1 MSRTSRQ
8 DQIPFGDHD
17 RIAWPARRALISAV
31 VLGLMI
37 LVLVFVAIGSAGSGG
52 LERVGFVDPNAA
64 TVVVLDGSFSI
75 SGLSGRIAGNA
86 VRRIASTNRP
96 VGLVAFSDAAY
107 QLLPLGTPGRELF
120 PYVRFFRPSRTN
132 TADPFGSNPLV
143 ALRGGTQISTG
154 LDLARDVLDRA
165 GVARG
170 TIVLISDLEDSQEDL
185 PRVET
190 SIAELRRRSIDL
202 RIVPLLPSAPAR
214 GRFEAL
220 AGRGAFVSIDRLR
233 GRVPSGR
240 DSLLEEPTPWL
251 FLVVAG
257 ALVVLL
263 AANERL
269 AGRLAP
275 PDWGRV

>member
-1 MSRTSRQ
+1 MSGRRH
-8 DQIPFGDHD
+8 DRIPFGDHG
-17 RIAWPARRALISAV
+17 RIVRPARRALINAA
-31 VLGLMI
+31 VLGSLI
-37 LVLVFVAIGSAGSGG
+37 LVLALVAIESAGNGG
-52 LERVGFVDPNAA
+52 IERVGFVDPDQA

-86 VRRIASTNRP
+86 IRKIASTNRP
-96 VGLVAFSDAAY
+96 IGLVAFSDAAY
-107 QLLPLGTPGRELF
+107 ELLPLGTPGRELF

-132 TADPFGSNPLV
+132 AADPFGSNPLV

-165 GVARG
+165 GVGRG

-190 SIAELRRRSIDL
+190 SIAELRRRAIEL
-202 RIVPLLPSAPAR
+202 RIVPLLPSPPAR
-214 GRFEAL
+214 ARFEAL
-220 AGRGAFVSIDRLR
+220 AGRGAFVPVDRLR
-233 GRVPSGR
+233 GRIPTGR

-251 FLVVAG
+251 FLAVAG

-275 PDWGRV
+275 PDWVRT

>member
-1 MSRTSRQ
+1 MSSDR
-8 DQIPFGDHD
+8 IPFGDHA
-17 RIAWPARRALISAV
+17 RVARPARRALINAG
-31 VLGLMI
+31 VLGAVTLA
-37 LVLVFVAIGSAGSGG
+37 LAFVAIGSAGNGG
-52 LERVGFVDPNAA
+52 IERVGFVDPNQA

-86 VRRIASTNRP
+86 VRKIASTNRP
-96 VGLVAFSDAAY
+96 IGLVAFSDAAY
-107 QLLPLGTPGRELF
+107 ELLPLGTPARELF
-120 PYVRFFRPSRTN
+120 PFVRFFRPSTN
-132 TADPFGSNPLV
+132 PSDPFGSNPLV

-185 PRVET
+185 PRLET
-190 SIAELRRRSIDL
+190 SIAELRRREIEL

-214 GRFEAL
+214 TRFEAL
-220 AGRGAFVSIDRLR
+220 AGRGAFVPIDRLR
-233 GRVPSGR
+233 GRVPGGR
-240 DSLLEEPTPWL
+240 DSLLEEPTPWV

-275 PDWGRV
+275 PDWIRT

>member
-1 MSRTSRQ
+1 MK
-8 DQIPFGDHD
+8 IPFGDHD
-17 RIAWPARRALISAV
+17 RITWPARRALINTA
-31 VLGLMI
+31 VLGVVI
-37 LVLVFVAIGSAGSGG
+37 LAVSLLAIVRAGNGG
-52 LERVGFVDPNAA
+52 IERVGFVDPNAA

-120 PYVRFFRPSRTN
+120 PYVRFFRPSRN
-132 TADPFGSNPLV
+132 VADPFGRNPLV

-154 LDLARDVLDRA
+154 LDLARDVLDRR

-170 TIVLISDLEDSQEDL
+170 TIVLISDLEDSQDDL

-190 SIAELRRRSIDL
+190 SIAELRRRQIDL

-214 GRFEAL
+214 ARFEAL

-251 FLVVAG
+251 FLVAAG
-257 ALVVLL
+257 ALIVLL

-269 AGRLAP
+269 AGRLA
-275 PDWGRV
+275 